1 MPIDPNSLPQDAN
14 ALRKIVLDLAEQ
26 LDRAFAEQ
34 HKYASLLRELLEAQ
48 RNRKSEQL
56 SKEQLALFEAGW
68 QARNPE
74 DEPEPARTTTISA
87 TMRKAARNPR
97 KRQTGNGAD
106 ASLWLGI

>member
-26 LDRAFAEQ
+26 LDRAFVEQ

-56 SKEQLALFEAGW
+56 SKEQLALFEAAANAIDPDGT
-68 QARNPE
+68 A
-74 DEPEPARTTTISA
+74 DETLNMTRANVAFSDELVNRGT
-87 TMRKAARNPR
+87 
-97 KRQTGNGAD
+97 Q
-106 ASLWLGI
+106 